1 MYLEHDLDELRLV
14 ILSKLPQD
22 QLADVLEIYHTL
34 LLNLTRKI
42 ENCGVCILI
51 FVRFNV
57 LRDTGFNMK
66 DYKI

>member
-1 MYLEHDLDELRLV
+1 MYLEHDLDELGLV

-42 ENCGVCILI
+42 VVSLTVC
-51 FVRFNV
+51 
-57 LRDTGFNMK
+57 
-66 DYKI
+66 

>member
-34 LLNLTRKI
+34 LLHLTRKI
-42 ENCGVCILI
+42 ENCGV
-51 FVRFNV
+51 FVRFNGAGTQV
-57 LRDTGFNMK
+57 ST
-66 DYKI
+66 

>member
-34 LLNLTRKI
+34 LLHLTRKI
-42 ENCGVCILI
+42 ENCGVCLLI
-51 FVRFNV
+51 FVRF
-57 LRDTGFNMK
+57 T
-66 DYKI
+66 